1 MSIYLFFVLTI
12 ALVALVFGVVG
23 PALVSAESTGGVLL
37 GVVLV
42 AATLPVLFLL
52 IKKILKAVKDAQF
65 KRSVKDEKNG

>member
-12 ALVALVFGVVG
+12 ALVALVFGVAG
-23 PALVSAESTGGVLL
+23 PALVSAESTEGVLL